1 MKRVKKWRKH
11 NIFIYA
17 ERQQKNIEYVLV
29 QHEYYTMC
37 WHGQM
42 REECIRSHVDDV
54 LAGDSSSR
62 VLKLLPVR
70 RLSPVQML
78 KQAWMLIHTVF
89 NTTKE
94 RNQGMMG
101 NEKGHTQGINWSVEH
116 AQTKT
121 MKVELCDG
129 RISSQRLHDSSS
141 GSSRGASEQ

>member
-1 MKRVKKWRKH
+1 MSWPETAVVAYL
-11 NIFIYA
+11 NFFPS
-17 ERQQKNIEYVLV
+17 EV
-29 QHEYYTMC
+29 
-37 WHGQM
+37 
-42 REECIRSHVDDV
+42 
-54 LAGDSSSR
+54 
-62 VLKLLPVR
+62 
-70 RLSPVQML
+70 LSPVQML
-78 KQAWMLIHTVF
+78 KHAWMLFHTVF

-141 GSSRGASEQ
+141 SSSRGASEQ